1 MKDVKIFSKLVD
13 FLSAVGLW
21 KESCG
26 A

>member
-1 MKDVKIFSKLVD
+1 MKDDKIFSKSVD

-21 KESCG
+21 KEGYG